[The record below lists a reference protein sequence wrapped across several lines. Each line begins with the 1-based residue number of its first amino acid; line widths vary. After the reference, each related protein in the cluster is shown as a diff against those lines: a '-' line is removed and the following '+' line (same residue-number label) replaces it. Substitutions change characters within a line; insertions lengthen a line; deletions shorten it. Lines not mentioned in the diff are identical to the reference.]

1 MTDNENDMEL
11 NSEIGGQIITDIT
24 QETEEVEPDDTEE
37 KKVIPG
43 KRLTRTLLFCGRFYF
58 DTLDITVK
66 FRKETLYEFDF
77 SKM

>member
-43 KRLTRTLLFCGRFYF
+43 KILKLEKCYF
-58 DTLDITVK
+58 LIA
-66 FRKETLYEFDF
+66 YN
-77 SKM
+77 

>member
-43 KRLTRTLLFCGRFYF
+43 KLLT
-58 DTLDITVK
+58 
-66 FRKETLYEFDF
+66 
-77 SKM
+77 